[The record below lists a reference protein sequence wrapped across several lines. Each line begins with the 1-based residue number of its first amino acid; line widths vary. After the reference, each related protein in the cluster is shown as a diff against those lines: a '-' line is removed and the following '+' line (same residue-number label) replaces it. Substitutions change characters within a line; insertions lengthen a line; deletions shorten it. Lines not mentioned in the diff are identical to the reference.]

1 MAWFYSLTQTPLHV
15 AAIEGKANSVRF
27 LLKKGAMIHLKSK
40 FNRSPLLDSILFYHE
55 EIVQILLQAGAHF
68 GPKEDREIASYL
80 CKAIFKRDI
89 AQLKLFL
96 DAGANPNLSF
106 QDQRTPLH
114 LVYNSN
120 KAVSLNELEIV
131 KFLLDYENPSVDPFI
146 GDETGDVQDGS
157 STSSVVDL
165 PQEITYELDLEP
177 KDFWG
182 KTPIMYAEDGRF
194 EGIVSALKLA
204 INSKR
209 LSKMTH

>member
-1 MAWFYSLTQTPLHV
+1 M
-15 AAIEGKANSVRF
+15 
-27 LLKKGAMIHLKSK
+27 
-40 FNRSPLLDSILFYHE
+40 
-55 EIVQILLQAGAHF
+55 
-68 GPKEDREIASYL
+68 
-80 CKAIFKRDI
+80 
-89 AQLKLFL
+89 
-96 DAGANPNLSF
+96 
-106 QDQRTPLH
+106 H